1 MKQQINSRSYSFITY
16 LITSARR
23 WARWLL
29 GLVVLLVVV
38 GGVGA
43 YLFLPTNQA
52 EASNEVGT
60 ITVYTTLENAEANRY
75 LRDFQLVFPQIQV
88 NLVTQTTNQLTERL
102 LAEQDAPQADV
113 LWGVGVTNLLLFEWN
128 DLLRPYAPVGSERM
142 TPRFVDAHTPPYWV
156 GFYLTLTAFCVNNDA
171 AARRGLPVPHSW
183 NDLIKPIYRRSLLFP
198 NPNTS
203 STGLIALLTLFELY
217 DERDAWRYLDELH
230 KNIALYTTDEAQT
243 CQLVNSG
250 EYPIGIA
257 QTDERLTN
265 VQMIY
270 PPEGSSWEI
279 IAGALVRKDPIQPA
293 ALTFLDWAVSKSVM
307 PLYARKSPL
316 TGISTALSAPAGFP
330 ADPEKQLL
338 KQDASWGAA
347 NRSRILREW
356 LRRYSDK
363 VEK

>member
-102 LAEQDAPQADV
+102 LAEQDTPQADV

-128 DLLRPYAPVGSERM
+128 DLLRPYAP
-142 TPRFVDAHTPPYWV
+142 
-156 GFYLTLTAFCVNNDA
+156 
-171 AARRGLPVPHSW
+171 RG
-183 NDLIKPIYRRSLLFP
+183 
-198 NPNTS
+198 
-203 STGLIALLTLFELY
+203 
-217 DERDAWRYLDELH
+217 
-230 KNIALYTTDEAQT
+230 
-243 CQLVNSG
+243 
-250 EYPIGIA
+250 
-257 QTDERLTN
+257 
-265 VQMIY
+265 
-270 PPEGSSWEI
+270 
-279 IAGALVRKDPIQPA
+279 
-293 ALTFLDWAVSKSVM
+293 
-307 PLYARKSPL
+307 
-316 TGISTALSAPAGFP
+316 
-330 ADPEKQLL
+330 
-338 KQDASWGAA
+338 
-347 NRSRILREW
+347 
-356 LRRYSDK
+356 
-363 VEK
+363 